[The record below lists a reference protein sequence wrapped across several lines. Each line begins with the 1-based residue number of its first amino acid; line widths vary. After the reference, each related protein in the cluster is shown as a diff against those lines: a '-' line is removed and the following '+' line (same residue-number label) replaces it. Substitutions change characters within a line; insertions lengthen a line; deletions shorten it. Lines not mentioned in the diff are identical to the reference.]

1 MYHLTGVHMMK
12 FLFLFLTIACVAQ
25 ERLAGRVALITGGA
39 QGIGKG
45 IAQVFARE
53 GAHVVIADVQD
64 DAGKR
69 VAEELGGIY
78 LHLDVS
84 CEPDWEIAMGMIL
97 EKFSRLDI
105 LVNNAGIPGYG
116 NPETC
121 SLEAWK
127 KTQSINLDGALLGC
141 KHAIEAMKKRT
152 DHGSII
158 NISSIAWTRGMPE
171 GLAYSASKAAL
182 ANLSQSVAVYCG
194 QRGYPIRCNWISPGF
209 TDTPILDPIKG
220 AEWLQN
226 YIRSIPLG
234 KMGTPEDIG
243 NGALFLASDE
253 SNYMTGA
260 ELRIDGGLTAWNGM
274 PWARETA
281 K

>member
-1 MYHLTGVHMMK
+1 MLK
-12 FLFLFLTIACVAQ
+12 FLFFVLAIAGVAQ
-25 ERLAGRVALITGGA
+25 ERLTGRVALITGGA

-53 GAHVVIADVQD
+53 GAHVIIADVQD
-64 DAGKR
+64 EAGNR
-69 VAEELGGIY
+69 VAAELGGIY

-84 CEPDWEIAMGMIL
+84 SESDWEMAMEKIL
-97 EKFSRLDI
+97 ENFSRLDI

-121 SLEAWK
+121 SLESWK
-127 KTQSINLDGALLGC
+127 RTQSVDLEGTLLGC
-141 KHAIEAMKKRT
+141 KHAIQTMKDT
-152 DHGSII
+152 TAHGSII
-158 NISSIAWTRGMPE
+158 NISSIAWIHGMPE
-171 GLAYSASKAAL
+171 GLAYSASKAAV

-253 SNYMTGA
+253 SRYMTGA
-260 ELRIDGGLTAWNGM
+260 ELRIDGGITAWNGM
-274 PWARETA
+274 PWAREIA
-281 K
+281 KD